1 MEDELAVIESTEV
14 ETIEESAPPIEN
26 EETTEEVQAEQPK
39 NESKGFQ
46 KRINKIT
53 ADKYREQNRAEAAER
68 ELAELKAKQEQKPE
82 PKLED
87 FDYDEEALL
96 DAKIDYRVNSATA
109 QYQQSYHQKQ
119 QEAIR
124 AQAGE
129 AFAKKVEASG
139 IEDYSET
146 IENLVATVPL
156 PHDVVTAIQ
165 GAENGPELAYYLGKN
180 LDVADKLIQKD
191 QISAAMELGR
201 ISAKLSATN
210 NKRTTKAPDPVKT
223 AASGGTPSKDM
234 ESMSMEEIYAL

>member
-109 QYQQSYHQKQ
+109 QYQQNYQ
-119 QEAIR
+119 QQQRDTLR

-129 AFAKKVEASG
+129 VFKQKVEASG

-146 IENLVATVPL
+146 IHNLVATVPL
-156 PHDVVTAIQ
+156 KEKVVDAIQ
-165 GAENGPELAYYLGKN
+165 AVENGPEVAYYLGKN
-180 LDVADKLIQKD
+180 LDVADRLSQKD
-191 QISAAMELGR
+191 DISAAMELGR